1 MTSDGATSI
10 SAAAAARRKPSWRER
25 ENNRRRER
33 RRRAI
38 AAKIYTGLRAQG
50 GYNLP
55 KHCDNNEVL
64 KALCSEAGWVVEEDG
79 TTYRKVKPFFS
90 PDLSLN
96 LMTLFGSDSWN
107 LNQHRDAAG
116 RVLSLRLF
124 KVPSSLLTKSAHLPL
139 VRRKK
144 RIIIPREHYLLLL
157 LQSAFTQ
164 SSPIK
169 ESCLMTWD
177 GATSTS
183 AAAAAAARRKPSWR
197 ERENNRR
204 RERRRRAIAAKIY
217 TGLRAQGGYNLPKH
231 CDNNEVL
238 KALCSEAGWVVE
250 EDGTTYRKGCSR
262 PSPLSSAFQSPIIP
276 SYQVSPSSSRG
287 EPNNSTFFPFLR
299 NGAVPSLRISNSC
312 PVTPP
317 LSSPSSKNAKPL
329 PTWDSIAKQ
338 SMVNANKQSMVYAV
352 SAPASPTRRQFY
364 APVTIPECDESDS
377 STVDSGHWISFQRFA
392 QHQQPFSG
400 SMVPTSPAFNLVK
413 PPPVP
418 HPNAAFQGMISEFKF
433 ENSQVKPWEGERIHD
448 VGMEDLELTLGNG
461 KARG

>member
-1 MTSDGATSI
+1 MTSDGATST
-10 SAAAAARRKPSWRER
+10 SA
-25 ENNRRRER
+25 
-33 RRRAI
+33 
-38 AAKIYTGLRAQG
+38 
-50 GYNLP
+50 
-55 KHCDNNEVL
+55 
-64 KALCSEAGWVVEEDG
+64 
-79 TTYRKVKPFFS
+79 
-90 PDLSLN
+90 
-96 LMTLFGSDSWN
+96 
-107 LNQHRDAAG
+107 
-116 RVLSLRLF
+116 
-124 KVPSSLLTKSAHLPL
+124 
-139 VRRKK
+139 
-144 RIIIPREHYLLLL
+144 
-157 LQSAFTQ
+157 
-164 SSPIK
+164 
-169 ESCLMTWD
+169 
-177 GATSTS
+177 

-217 TGLRAQGGYNLPKH
+217 TGLRSQGDYNLPKH

-238 KALCSEAGWVVE
+238 KALCAEAGWVVE

-262 PSPLSSAFQSPIIP
+262 PLPGESPIP

-287 EPNNSTFFPFLR
+287 EPNNSSTTFFPFLR

-338 SMVNANKQSMVYAV
+338 SMVNANKKQSMASFNYPFYAV

-377 STVDSGHWISFQRFA
+377 STVDSGHWISFQKFA

-413 PPPVP
+413 PPVP
-418 HPNAAFQGMISEFKF
+418 QQMSPNAA
-433 ENSQVKPWEGERIHD
+433 QVKPWEGERIHD